1 MVPRAPSTGRLPVRL
16 LLLCAALGA
25 VALVIAAPA
34 SARRGRVFRV
44 GTYHGIPGQFR
55 TIQAAVDHARS
66 GDWVLVAPGDYHER
80 GDRTHRPKGERPP
93 SGVLIT
99 TPKLHLR
106 GLSRNGVIVDG
117 TKPGSKRC
125 SRSKGAQDFGLH
137 HKGGPL
143 GRNGIVVWKADGV
156 SVENLTACNFL
167 TGSGNSGNEIWW
179 NGGDGSGKIGLGAF
193 RGTYLNATST
203 YYAGTDTAAGY
214 GLFSSNSNGPGLWSH
229 TYASNFDDSG
239 YYIGACRRVC
249 NQVMDHA
256 WSEFSALGYSGTN
269 SGGRLIVKHSVFD
282 RNKDGFDTNS
292 QNNDDRPSPQDG
304 RCPGNGTSKITHSRS
319 CWVFMDNYVHDNNNA
334 DVPGRG
340 SASAGPIGTGM
351 SIAGGRFD
359 TVLHNRFVHNGSWGL
374 LIAPYPD
381 DEKPPPGEH
390 CQGGTS
396 DTILS
401 AFGFT
406 CTFDVWGNQI
416 FDNTFKGNGF
426 FGNPTN
432 GDIGELTLIDGKPIN
447 CYRGNSTP
455 DGTSP
460 PTAPQTQT
468 DCGRI
473 GTANNNVPL
482 LAQAAC
488 ASELATSFCTPT
500 SNYPRGTKV
509 VMHRLPTSRLRTMPH
524 PCAGVPRN
532 PWCPARRT
540 APPRFT
546 G

>member
-1 MVPRAPSTGRLPVRL
+1 MVPRTSLPGAVAVRL
-16 LLLCAALGA
+16 LLLSAALA
-25 VALVIAAPA
+25 ALALIFAGPA
-34 SARRGRVFRV
+34 FARRAHVLRV
-44 GTYHGIPGQFR
+44 GTYHGVRGQFK
-55 TIQAAVDHARS
+55 TIQSAVDHARS

-80 GDRTHRPKGERPP
+80 GDRIHRPKGERPP
-93 SGVLIT
+93 SGVLIS

-106 GLSRNGVIVDG
+106 GLSRNGVVVDG
-117 TKPGSKRC
+117 TKPGSPRC
-125 SRSKGAQDFGLH
+125 SRRKSAQDLGLA
-137 HKGGPL
+137 HKGGAL
-143 GRNGIVVWKADGV
+143 GRNGVVVWKTDGV

-167 TGSGNSGNEIWW
+167 TGTGNSGNEIWW
-179 NGGDGSGKIGLGAF
+179 NGGDGSGKIGLGSF

-203 YYAGTDTAAGY
+203 YYNGTDTAAGY
-214 GLFSSNSNGPGLWSH
+214 GLFSSNSNGPGVWAH

-269 SGGRLIVKHSVFD
+269 SGGRLIVKHSIFD

-304 RCPGNGTSKITHSRS
+304 RCPGTGTSTITHSRS
-319 CWVFMDNYVHDNNNA
+319 CWVFMDNYVHDNNNPN
-334 DVPGRG
+334 VPGRG
-340 SASAGPIGTGM
+340 SASAGPVGTGM

-359 TVLHNRFVHNGSWGL
+359 TVLHNRFVHNGSWAL
-374 LIAPYPD
+374 LMAPYPD
-381 DEKPPPGEH
+381 DETPPPGEH

-401 AFGFT
+401 TFGFT
-406 CTFDVWGNQI
+406 CTFDVWGNQV
-416 FDNTFKGNGF
+416 FDNTFKDNGF

-460 PTAPQTQT
+460 PTAPKTQT

-473 GTANNNVPL
+473 GTANNNLPL

-488 ASELATSFCTPT
+488 ASELDTSFCTPT

-509 VMHRLPTSRLRTMPH
+509 VMHRLPTSRLPTMPH
-524 PCAGVPRN
+524 PCSGVPRN
-532 PWCPARRT
+532 PWCPGRRVG
-540 APPRFT
+540 PPRFT